1 MFTPAFTSLQQP
13 GLVCFVM
20 KFSGGV
26 SITKEQ
32 LHDDTALESERP
44 SCDLP
49 SIPTVYRGRGH
60 ERPREGKRLPKST
73 KQISA
78 SATLVEELCFKQGLL
93 AATEISPHS
102 LSFSMRRS
110 SGIIKSEM
118 WG

>member
-1 MFTPAFTSLQQP
+1 
-13 GLVCFVM
+13 M

-32 LHDDTALESERP
+32 LQDDTALELERP
-44 SCDLP
+44 SCGDLP
-49 SIPTVYRGRGH
+49 SIPTVYRGRGN

-73 KQISA
+73 MQMSA
-78 SATLVEELCFKQGLL
+78 SATLDGELRSEQGLL

-102 LSFSMRRS
+102 LSFPMRRS

-118 WG
+118 

>member
-1 MFTPAFTSLQQP
+1 MFTPAFDSLQQP
-13 GLVCFVM
+13 GLLCFVM

-32 LHDDTALESERP
+32 LQDDTALELERP
-44 SCDLP
+44 SCGDLP
-49 SIPTVYRGRGH
+49 SIPTVYRGRGN

-73 KQISA
+73 MQMSA
-78 SATLVEELCFKQGLL
+78 SATLDGELRSEQGLL

-102 LSFSMRRS
+102 LSFPMRRS

-118 WG
+118 